1 MSRRHWR
8 QRVADMIGAIREI
21 QSLARG
27 RDAKQLS
34 EDTAS
39 YKAILYNFVIPGEAA
54 RQVPD
59 DVAGCAP
66 EIDWPGVRAMR
77 NVVTHVCFGVD
88 AARVVATIEA
98 DLPATLEALE
108 RLAAIP
114 DSGSGPSS

>member
-8 QRVADMIGAIREI
+8 QRIADMIAAIREI

-27 RDAKQLS
+27 RDANRLA

-39 YKAILYNFVIPGEAA
+39 YKAILYNFVILGEAA

-59 DVAGCAP
+59 DLAGRAP

-77 NVVTHVCFGVD
+77 NVVTHVYFGVD
-88 AARVVATIEA
+88 ATRVVATIEA
-98 DLPATLEALE
+98 DLPATLAALE
-108 RLAAIP
+108 RLAASSDPGSEP
-114 DSGSGPSS
+114 DS